1 MIRKGDI
8 SYTITPLSRIHIGS
22 GEVLDPFT
30 FIVKDGYAFYLH
42 QLNFIDYL
50 TKNYSAEFK
59 AILNNAN
66 YIKIVE
72 FLQSRFNSNI
82 PEIYTL
88 KYPVET
94 RTTPKDVH
102 QFIRTKFLQPI
113 IPGSS
118 LKGAFRTAV
127 ISALYSLKQDIKE
140 GPDFEF
146 RVLSPNSKGKPIKV
160 EEDPF
165 KYLKF
170 SDVTI
175 NNECISL
182 MEIERTNNL
191 SPKQYPKT
199 WAEVIKKSSAPVGKI
214 SITFVMDFLNHEV
227 IKSLF
232 SDNQKAL
239 DKLKTLF
246 GHVNDFYK
254 NKLKE
259 DISKMS
265 VIQKKNHLNSI
276 LKEFASLEQG
286 DFIMKIGHGS
296 GKSYLQV
303 YHPSY
308 NPPHT
313 SSVIEYQPLGWCKF
327 SFTK

>member
-1 MIRKGDI
+1 MIKKGDI

-30 FIVKDGYAFYLH
+30 YIVKDGYAFYLH
-42 QLNFIDYL
+42 QQNFIDYL
-50 TKNYSAEFK
+50 TKNYSVEFK
-59 AILNNAN
+59 TILNNAN

-88 KYPVET
+88 KYPVKT

-127 ISALYSLKQDIKE
+127 ISTLYSLKQDIKE
-140 GPDFEF
+140 GSDFEF
-146 RVLSPNSKGKPIKV
+146 RVLSPYPKGKPIKV

-165 KYLKF
+165 KFLRF

-175 NNECISL
+175 DNECISL
-182 MEIERTNNL
+182 IEIERTNNL

-227 IKSLF
+227 IRLLF
-232 SDNQKAL
+232 PDDQNANN
-239 DKLKTLF
+239 KLKTIF
-246 GHVNDFYK
+246 SHVNHFYK
-254 NKLKE
+254 KKLQE
-259 DISKMS
+259 DIAKMS
-265 VIQKKNHLNSI
+265 VIQKKNHLKSI
-276 LKEFASLEQG
+276 LKEFDSLKPG

-296 GKSYLQV
+296 GKNYLQA
-303 YHPSY
+303 YHPSC

-313 SSVIEYQPLGWCKF
+313 SSVIEYQPLGWCMF
-327 SFTK
+327 TFTK